1 MFNNVMLY
9 EIVFDEK
16 AQKQLKKLPQFIAD
30 NITKKIKML
39 SNDLYGNVKKLS
51 DYSPEYR
58 LRVGD
63 HRILFDL
70 EGNKIVIH
78 AVRNRQEG
86 Y

>member
-1 MFNNVMLY
+1 MKY
-9 EIVFDEK
+9 EILYKDL
-16 AQKQLKKLPQFIAD
+16 AQKQLKKLPKDIA
-30 NITKKIKML
+30 IKIKNKIELL
-39 SNDLYGNVKKLS
+39 STDLYGNVKKLS

-63 HRILFDL
+63 YRILFDL
-70 EGNKIVIH
+70 EGNKIVIQ

>member
-1 MFNNVMLY
+1 MQY
-9 EIVFDEK
+9 EILYADI
-16 AQKQLKKLPQFIAD
+16 AQRQLKKLPVSISEK
-30 NITKKIKML
+30 ILKKIKML
-39 SNDLYGNVKKLS
+39 SNDLYGDVKKLS

-70 EGNKIVIH
+70 EGNKIVIQ

>member
-1 MFNNVMLY
+1 MHYEVLY
-9 EIVFDEK
+9 ANI
-16 AQKQLKKLPQFIAD
+16 AQRQLKKLPKSLAEKIM
-30 NITKKIKML
+30 KKIELL
-39 SNDLYGNVKKLS
+39 SNDLYGDVKKLS

-63 HRILFDL
+63 HRVLFDL
-70 EGNKIVIH
+70 DGNRIVIQ

>member
-1 MFNNVMLY
+1 MQYEVLY
-9 EIVFDEK
+9 ADI
-16 AQKQLKKLPQFIAD
+16 AQKQLKKLPKNIAET
-30 NITKKIKML
+30 ILKKIALL

-51 DYSPEYR
+51 DHSPEYR

-63 HRILFDL
+63 YRILFDL
-70 EGNKIVIH
+70 EGNKIVIQ

>member
-1 MFNNVMLY
+1 MQY
-9 EIVFDEK
+9 EILYADI
-16 AQKQLKKLPQFIAD
+16 AQKQLKKLPKAIAGT
-30 NITKKIKML
+30 ILKKVTLL
-39 SNDLYGNVKKLS
+39 SNDLYGDVKKLS

-63 HRILFDL
+63 YRVLFDL
-70 EGNKIVIH
+70 EGNKIIVQ

>member
-1 MFNNVMLY
+1 MKY
-9 EIVFDEK
+9 EILYNDI
-16 AQKQLKKLPQFIAD
+16 AQRQMKKLPKSTTEKIV
-30 NITKKIKML
+30 KKIELL
-39 SNDLYGNVKKLS
+39 SDNLYGNVKKLS

-70 EGNKIVIH
+70 EGNKIIIQ

>member
-1 MFNNVMLY
+1 MQY
-9 EIVFDEK
+9 EILYANI
-16 AQKQLKKLPQFIAD
+16 AQRQLKKLPVSISEK
-30 NITKKIKML
+30 IMKKIKML
-39 SNDLYGNVKKLS
+39 SNDLYGDVKKLS

-70 EGNKIVIH
+70 EGNKIVIQ

>member
-1 MFNNVMLY
+1 MQY
-9 EIVFDEK
+9 EILYADIV
-16 AQKQLKKLPQFIAD
+16 QRQLKKLPLSVSEKIV
-30 NITKKIKML
+30 KKIKLL
-39 SNDLYGNVKKLS
+39 SNDLYGDVKKLS

-70 EGNKIVIH
+70 EGNKIIIQ